1 MAVVLFIFLVS
12 LFCEELT
19 VAVVASLQ
27 FGGSEAGEK
36 RYLVL
41 VSSMIQCLWGAEFLT
56 AHQKLM
62 LSSFLLRENEQ

>member
-1 MAVVLFIFLVS
+1 MVM
-12 LFCEELT
+12 
-19 VAVVASLQ
+19 VASLQ

-41 VSSMIQCLWGAEFLT
+41 SSVIHCLWGAEFLT

-62 LSSFLLRENEQ
+62 LSSFLLKEKQQ